1 MRQVQIGSG
10 ANTYEW
16 QDSWA
21 GIPDSESARTGWA
34 HHGVAVTESGQIIT
48 YHPGDKSM
56 MVFDRD
62 GSLARSW
69 PVDLSDAH
77 GITLVN
83 EGGRELLWIA
93 DNGRKRQH
101 DIGYEYPSGETR
113 GQVLNMDLEGTVL
126 SSLQRPDLDVY
137 REGMYSPTW
146 VAVNEE
152 QHGGNGDVWVAD
164 GYGQS
169 YVHRYDKAGNYIA
182 SINGEEGGAGRFNCP
197 HAIFI
202 DRRGSDRRGSDRQ
215 GSGAELY
222 VADRA
227 NGRVQVYDLEGNYQR
242 VFGSD
247 FLTTP
252 SGFATH
258 GDMLVI
264 AELRAR
270 LTVCGKNDEFVCYL
284 GANEPVCDVEGWPN
298 NKDASGNIIPTTLL
312 EPGKFNSPHG
322 LAVDAQGNLYVAE
335 WLIGGRFIRLGK
347 V

>member
-1 MRQVQIGSG
+1 MQIGSG

-21 GIPDSESARTGWA
+21 TIPDSESARAGWA
-34 HHGVAVTESGQIIT
+34 HHGVAVTESGQVIT
-48 YHPGDKSM
+48 YHPGDPTM
-56 MVFDRD
+56 MLFDPD
-62 GSLARSW
+62 GRLVRSW
-69 PVDLSDAH
+69 KVDLSDAH
-77 GITLVN
+77 GITLVA

-101 DIGYEYPSGETR
+101 TIGYEYPGGGTR
-113 GQVLNMDLEGTVL
+113 GQVLKMDLEGNVL
-126 SSLQRPDLDVY
+126 ASLQRPDLEVY

-152 QHGGNGDVWVAD
+152 RHGGNGDVWVAD

-169 YVHRYDKAGNYIA
+169 YVHRYDKSGNYIA
-182 SINGEEGGAGRFNCP
+182 SINGDEGAAGRFNCP
-197 HAIFI
+197 HAIFM
-202 DRRGSDRRGSDRQ
+202 DRRGSQ
-215 GSGAELY
+215 TELY

-227 NGRVQVYDLEGNYQR
+227 KGRVQVYDLEGNYQR

-252 SGFATH
+252 SGFVAH
-258 GDMLVI
+258 GDFLVI

-270 LTVCGKNDEFVCYL
+270 LTVCGKDDQFVCYL
-284 GANEPVCDVEGWPN
+284 GANEQVCDVEGWPN
-298 NKDASGNIIPTTLL
+298 NKDGSGNIVPTSLL

-335 WLIGGRFIRLGK
+335 WLIGGRFTRLGR

>member
-1 MRQVQIGSG
+1 MRIGSG
-10 ANTYEW
+10 SNTYEW

-21 GIPDSESARTGWA
+21 SIPESESAQTGWA
-34 HHGVAVTESGQIIT
+34 HHGVTVTESGQIIT
-48 YHPGDKSM
+48 YHPGDPTM
-56 MVFDRD
+56 MVFDPD
-62 GSLARSW
+62 GSLVRSW

-93 DNGRKRQH
+93 DNGRKRQPA
-101 DIGYEYPSGETR
+101 IGYEYPGGGTR
-113 GQVLNMDLEGTVL
+113 GQVLKMDLEGNAL
-126 SSLQRPDLDVY
+126 ASLEQPDLDVY

-152 QHGGNGDVWVAD
+152 RHGGNGDVWVAD

-169 YVHRYDKAGNYIA
+169 YVHRYDSSGNYIS
-182 SINGEEGGAGRFNCP
+182 SINGEEGGAGRFSTP

-202 DRRGSDRRGSDRQ
+202 DRRGSDQR
-215 GSGAELY
+215 GAELY

-227 NGRVQVYDLEGNYQR
+227 NGRVQVYDLEGNYKR
-242 VFGSD
+242 VFGSG

-252 SGFATH
+252 SGFVTH
-258 GDMLVI
+258 GDLLVI

-270 LTVCGKNDEFVCYL
+270 LTLCGKNDEFVCYL
-284 GANEPVCDVEGWPN
+284 GANEQVCDVDGWPN
-298 NKDASGNIIPTTLL
+298 NKEASGKVVPTSLL

-347 V
+347 T

>member
-1 MRQVQIGSG
+1 V
-10 ANTYEW
+10 E
-16 QDSWA
+16 
-21 GIPDSESARTGWA
+21 
-34 HHGVAVTESGQIIT
+34 
-48 YHPGDKSM
+48 
-56 MVFDRD
+56 
-62 GSLARSW
+62 
-69 PVDLSDAH
+69 LSDAH

-83 EGGRELLWIA
+83 EGGQELLWIA
-93 DNGRKRQH
+93 DNGRKRLPGL
-101 DIGYEYPSGETR
+101 GYDYPGGETR
-113 GQVLNMDLEGTVL
+113 GQVLKMDLQGNILARLT
-126 SSLQRPDLDVY
+126 RPHLDVY

-146 VAVNEE
+146 VAINEE
-152 QHGGNGDVWVAD
+152 SYGGNGDVWVAD

-169 YVHRYDKAGNYIA
+169 YVHRYDRSGNYIA

-202 DRRGSDRRGSDRQ
+202 DRRSSP
-215 GSGAELY
+215 SELY

-227 NGRVQVYDLEGNYQR
+227 NGQVQVYDLEGNYKR

-252 SGFATH
+252 SGFVTH
-258 GDMLVI
+258 GDLLVI

-284 GANEPVCDVEGWPN
+284 GANDQVCDVEGWPN
-298 NKDASGNIIPTTLL
+298 NKDTAGNVVATSLL

-322 LAVDAQGNLYVAE
+322 LAVDAQGNLFVAE